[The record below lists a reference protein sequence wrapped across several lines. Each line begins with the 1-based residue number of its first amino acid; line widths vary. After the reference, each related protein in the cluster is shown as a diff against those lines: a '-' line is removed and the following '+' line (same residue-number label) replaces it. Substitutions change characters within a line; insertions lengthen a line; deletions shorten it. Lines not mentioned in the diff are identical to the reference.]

1 MTEKVARAKAQ
12 QLSSKHKDIII
23 AVVITAFAQYT
34 ARNKYEIATEEELT
48 RWSRPYVPVAE
59 YKNGVEWQKN

>member
-23 AVVITAFAQYT
+23 AVVITAFTQYT
-34 ARNKYEIATEEELT
+34 GRNKYEIATQDELI
-48 RWSRPYVPVAE
+48 RWPRPYVPVVE
-59 YKNGVEWQKN
+59 YKNGAEWQKD